1 MAQNLSKVIVP
12 FVGIVALL
20 CFTVSCTD
28 KSGDSSSTTVNL
40 RKVNTVSTCD
50 VGEYD
55 GVIMPHRT
63 VNVSPRA
70 EGVLQKMF
78 FAEGA
83 EVRKG
88 QSLFQIDP
96 TVYQALVNK
105 AAAAVAKAKA
115 NLRKAESDLAR
126 IRPLFEANAVSQLDL
141 DNAENM
147 YENANAELQT
157 AKAELELARLNL
169 DNTIVR
175 APISG
180 VISRSN
186 VDVGSYVSPGS
197 GELSSVINVDTVNV
211 EFSLSAREYQRSRLT
226 GVCFDAH
233 CTNPDHETDY
243 FVTVTNTDGSVHPQ
257 PGKVD
262 FAAHRADAENGTI
275 FIRAV
280 VPNMPH
286 VLMPGT
292 HTSVKVVCSRRHSR
306 IAIPRTAIVEDNSK
320 SYVYIPDS
328 DGRLVMKPVSIG
340 TAMGDSVL
348 VTSGLNVGDY
358 VATDNVDAVKS
369 GKKYNTVKH

>member
-1 MAQNLSKVIVP
+1 MAQNLSKVTARI
-12 FVGIVALL
+12 VGIVALL
-20 CFTVSCTD
+20 GFTVSCNRD
-28 KSGDSSSTTVNL
+28 ASVATVDL
-40 RKVNTVSTCD
+40 RQVNTVSTCD

-63 VNVSPRA
+63 VSVSPRA

-88 QSLFQIDP
+88 QPLFQIDP

-105 AAAAVAKAKA
+105 AAAAVAKANA
-115 NLRKAESDLAR
+115 NLRKAERDLAR
-126 IRPLFEANAVSQLDL
+126 IKPLFEANAASQLDL
-141 DNAENM
+141 DNAVNM

-180 VISRSN
+180 FIARSN

-257 PGKVD
+257 PGRVD
-262 FAAHRADAENGTI
+262 FAAHRADAESGTI
-275 FIRAV
+275 FIRAI

-292 HTSVKVVCSRRHSR
+292 HTSVKVVCGRQHSR
-306 IAIPRTAIVEDNSK
+306 IAIPRKAIIDDESD
-320 SYVYIPDS
+320 SYVYILDS
-328 DGRLVMKPVSIG
+328 KGELVRQPVGVG

-358 VATDNVDAVKS
+358 VAVDNVEAVKS
-369 GKKYNTVKH
+369 GLKYNTVKH